1 MTKLDGYKKIIP
13 PIDTH
18 KLISFYESEEDIFGS
33 MNTTNGLRDD
43 EFYKNNDN
51 LFSLTDIMIRKKKEN
66 GTTSYEFFGLHNTI
80 KEKEKDKEKAL
91 RIANYYMTKQA
102 KALNLS
108 LTDIIEKTKNVIDRM
123 DDKYFWISYL
133 EIYNGII
140 YHLSAGISSIRDGQK
155 LLGTAIDYLKTE
167 GITTLSISLPNPN
180 SIPFYKKMGFNMT
193 SPPYTTPIDD
203 LNYLNYD
210 INIFLTSDSVAD
222 GLRKSKRRS
231 KKNFHKI
238 LHKIRHKKSVNK
250 KSVNKKSVN
259 KKSVNKLLL
268 RYRNHHIFLV

>member
-1 MTKLDGYKKIIP
+1 MTRFDGYNKIIP

-51 LFSLTDIMIRKKKEN
+51 LFSLTDIMIRKKKEEN
-66 GTTSYEFFGLHNTI
+66 GTTSYEFFGLHNT
-80 KEKEKDKEKAL
+80 KEKEKEKAL

-102 KALNLS
+102 KGLNLS
-108 LTDIIEKTKNVIDRM
+108 LTDIEEEKTKKLIDRM

-193 SPPYTTPIDD
+193 TPPYTTSIDY
-203 LNYLNYD
+203 LNYLNSD
-210 INIFLTSDSVAD
+210 INIFLTSDSVVD
-222 GLRKSKRRS
+222 GLKRRRSKRRRSKRRS
-231 KKNFHKI
+231 KKN
-238 LHKIRHKKSVNK
+238 
-250 KSVNKKSVN
+250 
-259 KKSVNKLLL
+259 
-268 RYRNHHIFLV
+268 